1 MTNDNCLDYLKLA
14 EKIQAEKLDRKS
26 LEFINDNFDTLKEK
40 IDSLGSEVNF
50 YKINFYKN
58 YFVFNAVYSN

>member
-40 IDSLGSEVNF
+40 IDSLGSEVNL
-50 YKINFYKN
+50 YKKLFR
-58 YFVFNAVYSN
+58 FQCCLR

>member
-1 MTNDNCLDYLKLA
+1 MKKISNDNCLDYLKLA

-26 LEFINDNFDTLKEK
+26 LEFINDNFDALKEK
-40 IDSLGSEVNF
+40 IDSLGSEVNL
-50 YKINFYKN
+50 YKKN